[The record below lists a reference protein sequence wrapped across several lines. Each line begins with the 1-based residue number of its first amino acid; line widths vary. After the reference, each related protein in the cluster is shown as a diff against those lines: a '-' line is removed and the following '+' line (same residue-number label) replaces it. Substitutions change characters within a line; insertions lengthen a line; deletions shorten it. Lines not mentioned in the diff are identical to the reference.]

1 MLETYKLVDRR
12 TEKPFLVEVK
22 PLEQAPSADDF
33 LHKDDEDEFYEA
45 LAIHRCSNG
54 AGPQMRALV
63 DGFFEILRRRDLFL
77 GYTLSEIQKLV
88 GGISVIDM

>member
-22 PLEQAPSADDF
+22 LLENGPGDDF
-33 LHKDDEDEFYEA
+33 VHQEDEEEFFEA

-54 AGPQMRALV
+54 AGAHMRALV
-63 DGFFEILRRRDLFL
+63 DGFFELLRKRDLFL
-77 GYTLSEIQKLV
+77 GYSLSEIEKLV